1 VRWSFGVGKI
11 AGIRIEIHVTFVLFV
26 GWIALSRGLGV
37 GDVGRALE
45 AVLLLLLV
53 FGCVLLHELGH
64 AMAARRY
71 GIRTRD
77 IILLPFGG
85 VARLERMPERPQ
97 EEIVV
102 AIAGPMVNV
111 VLAGVLFF
119 FVRDHILVNGEL
131 NMQGGI
137 LEVLFFVN
145 VVMLLFNLIP
155 AFPMDGGRV
164 LRALL
169 ALRLSY
175 AQATRIASIVGQ
187 AVAIVFGIVG
197 LLNQVPTLIFV
208 ALFVFLAA
216 GEERSVVESRAA
228 LSGIPVR
235 AAMVTDFAALD
246 ASDPLQRAVDHLMS
260 GSQQD
265 FPVLSEG
272 RFIGVLSRKTLVT
285 GLQKNGAEASIGSVI
300 EPYSDH
306 ADAQEPLE
314 QALQRMR
321 ANGRSVLPVLH
332 HGALVG
338 LITLENVGELL
349 LVQNALRRH
358 SRPA

>member
-1 VRWSFGVGKI
+1 MRWSFGVGKI

-175 AQATRIASIVGQ
+175 AQATRIASIVG
-187 AVAIVFGIVG
+187 